1 MRPATAIAAAAVAA
15 LALPAVAAA
24 HVTVNPPEW
33 KAEGFA
39 RFAIRVPT
47 ERRDA
52 STTKISV
59 KLPEGVFFV
68 SFQPKPGWKRE
79 VKMAK
84 LDEPVDLLGDK
95 VTERVDTVT
104 WSGGRIMPGE
114 FDEFGMS
121 LRMPEQE
128 GREIA
133 FPAVQT
139 YSSGEVVRWIGEP
152 DAEQPAPRVKVLPAA
167 AEGDA
172 GAAASP
178 AASPAPTPAA
188 QEDDGGSDTLAIVA
202 LVCGIGGLAAG
213 GAALAMSRRG
223 ARAIA

>member
-167 AEGDA
+167 AEGMPA
-172 GAAASP
+172 RLRARPPAPRRRLRPRRTTAAATRWRSSRSCAGSAGSRP
-178 AASPAPTPAA
+178 A
-188 QEDDGGSDTLAIVA
+188 VRR
-202 LVCGIGGLAAG
+202 
-213 GAALAMSRRG
+213 SR
-223 ARAIA
+223 

>member
-1 MRPATAIAAAAVAA
+1 MRSATAVAAAAVATLVFA
-15 LALPAVAAA
+15 AVASA

-33 KAEGFA
+33 EAEGFA

-47 ERRDA
+47 ERPNA
-52 STTKISV
+52 ATTKVSM

-84 LDEPVDLLGDK
+84 LDEPVEVSGDE

-104 WSGGRIMPGE
+104 WTGGRIKPGE

-128 GREIA
+128 GQELA
-133 FPAVQT
+133 FPTVQT
-139 YSSGEVVRWIGEP
+139 YSSGEVVRWIGEA
-152 DAEQPAPRVKVLPAA
+152 DSEEPAPRVKVLAAA
-167 AEGDA
+167 AEEDA
-172 GAAASP
+172 SAAATPEATP
-178 AASPAPTPAA
+178 APAA
-188 QEDDGGSDTLAIVA
+188 QEDDGGSDTLAVAA
-202 LVCGIGGLAAG
+202 LVVGAAG
-213 GAALAMSRRG
+213 LVAGIAALTLTRRR